1 MAKPNFLPHAISNHG
16 SLTPTRPAITDGRR
30 TLNFGELVRLAAQFA
45 NGARQHERVVL
56 LADKSIELIVAMLGV
71 WRVGNLVFPLDP
83 TIPEN
88 RIRQLLE
95 RIKPGLVICNPSL
108 NQLVNRSI
116 PSAEVRAIDDI
127 AKLRPMVGD
136 IPKVD
141 TVLQDSTDAYCLFTS
156 GSTGHPK
163 GVVISHGAIASFYQS
178 IAEHYPVAENS
189 RCLNTA
195 PLFFDVSVLDIFFPL
210 YQGAYVYMYTEPVYL
225 PQRLLAVIDEMQV
238 EYFCAVAP
246 LLRLMISSQSVADRF
261 SLTSLRTIMT
271 GADVLDVS
279 TVQKWLHKVPGL
291 TVLNGYGPTEATCVC
306 LVEAIRKLEP
316 DRSTP
321 YPIGRP
327 LSGVSCSV
335 QTIDETN
342 ADDDGEL
349 LIGGPQLLNRY
360 WDDPE
365 ETDRRCLDIQ
375 GKRHYRTG
383 DLVRQSPEGS
393 YDFIGRVDDEIKLS
407 GYRIHLAEIRRVAK
421 FATEA
426 EAIVGVIRSRGEPAA
441 IALALEGQK
450 AMMASQMK
458 ELRSALESELPKYM
472 MPRFFAVMKKLP
484 RLGSGKIDVK
494 QTMETI
500 SKASVDNGEGL
511 EFFLDVQ
518 SRNQPIH

>member
-1 MAKPNFLPHAISNHG
+1 
-16 SLTPTRPAITDGRR
+16 
-30 TLNFGELVRLAAQFA
+30 
-45 NGARQHERVVL
+45 
-56 LADKSIELIVAMLGV
+56 
-71 WRVGNLVFPLDP
+71 
-83 TIPEN
+83 
-88 RIRQLLE
+88 
-95 RIKPGLVICNPSL
+95 
-108 NQLVNRSI
+108 
-116 PSAEVRAIDDI
+116 
-127 AKLRPMVGD
+127 
-136 IPKVD
+136 
-141 TVLQDSTDAYCLFTS
+141 
-156 GSTGHPK
+156 
-163 GVVISHGAIASFYQS
+163 
-178 IAEHYPVAENS
+178 
-189 RCLNTA
+189 
-195 PLFFDVSVLDIFFPL
+195 
-210 YQGAYVYMYTEPVYL
+210 
-225 PQRLLAVIDEMQV
+225 
-238 EYFCAVAP
+238 
-246 LLRLMISSQSVADRF
+246 
-261 SLTSLRTIMT
+261 MT

-335 QTIDETN
+335 KTIDETN
-342 ADDDGEL
+342 VDDDGEL
-349 LIGGPQLLNRY
+349 LIGGPQILNRY

-365 ETDRRCLDIQ
+365 ESDRRCLDIQ
-375 GKRHYRTG
+375 GKRYYRTG
-383 DLVRQSPEGS
+383 DRVRQSPEGS

-426 EAIVGVIRSRGEPAA
+426 EAVVGVIRSRGEPAA

-450 AMMASQMK
+450 AMMVSQMK

-472 MPRFFAVMKKLP
+472 MPRFLAVMKKLP

-500 SKASVDNGEGL
+500 SKASVDNGESL

-518 SRNQPIH
+518 SRNQPTH